1 VSYGIDWRSGA
12 RQAFGRL
19 DLDAQEVVLDQVE
32 AFAASADLLPNR
44 PLPLTLDHE
53 TRVETS
59 VAAYDVFLRVE
70 YVPRQR
76 TMVVVRLGFHSQP
89 KQP

>member
-12 RQAFGRL
+12 RQAFSRL

-59 VAAYDVFLRVE
+59 VADYVIFIRLE
-70 YVPRQR
+70 YEPRR
-76 TMVVVRLGFHSQP
+76 KMMVVVRLGFHSEP